1 MFLGNYFNNIQ
12 KKYKQIY
19 FSGISFNSNQVKKD
33 NIFFAIK
40 GNRIDGNNFILSAI
54 SNGAKIIITEKKIN
68 ELRNGILFIQTKN
81 IRKLLAEISFKIV
94 KKIPN
99 NIIAVTGTNGKSSI
113 ADFYYQISDLNN
125 KKVASIGTLG
135 IKSKNFKKG
144 LSNTTIDPIQ
154 LSKILSNLKK
164 KISIM
169 LLWRHLVMV

>member
-94 KKIPN
+94 KKVPN
-99 NIIAVTGTNGKSSI
+99 NIISCCYRYKWKI
-113 ADFYYQISDLNN
+113 IYCRFL
-125 KKVASIGTLG
+125 
-135 IKSKNFKKG
+135 
-144 LSNTTIDPIQ
+144 LSNIR
-154 LSKILSNLKK
+154 LE
-164 KISIM
+164 
-169 LLWRHLVMV
+169 